1 MFFEGAICFH
11 NSTCIAVVCRVEIIL
26 IGVLMYPVNG
36 IIRMDEQVS
45 TDKLDD
51 ILRLK
56 TEKKALRT
64 QKYNQFF

>member
-1 MFFEGAICFH
+1 
-11 NSTCIAVVCRVEIIL
+11 
-26 IGVLMYPVNG
+26 MYPVNG

>member
-11 NSTCIAVVCRVEIIL
+11 NSTCIAVVGRTEIIL

-64 QKYNQFF
+64 QKYNQFS

>member
-1 MFFEGAICFH
+1 
-11 NSTCIAVVCRVEIIL
+11 
-26 IGVLMYPVNG
+26 MYPVNG

-56 TEKKALRT
+56 PEKKALRT

>member
-11 NSTCIAVVCRVEIIL
+11 NSTCIAVVRRAEIIL

>member
-11 NSTCIAVVCRVEIIL
+11 NSTCIAVARRAEIIL

-56 TEKKALRT
+56 PEKKALRT

>member
-11 NSTCIAVVCRVEIIL
+11 NSTCIAVVGRAEIIL

-56 TEKKALRT
+56 TEKKST
-64 QKYNQFF
+64 ENSKI